1 MCLMSIHITDV
12 FFNFATDKTVMR
24 METFYHGTSVL
35 FKKFD
40 IAHALEGDGKAKF
53 GFGTYVTESY
63 TSAAHYAYN
72 KKRPENKDYY
82 VYTLEIPD
90 MTEDNHLFSI
100 RTVHPS
106 IIERTEK
113 LLGEHVPDEACAVG
127 KFFRKYVGNRLT
139 GKSGTVKQLTGSAD
153 LNAEKA
159 AAKFFSEIGLEFFAW
174 PQAQS
179 KPDGLTNR
187 VVLNINKIR
196 IIRIDKVDLDPKKFQ
211 LVEGSEKEIP
221 LDSF

>member
-1 MCLMSIHITDV
+1 MEI
-12 FFNFATDKTVMR
+12 FF
-24 METFYHGTSVL
+24 HGTSML

-72 KKRPENKDYY
+72 KKRPENKNYY

-90 MTEDNHLFSI
+90 MSADNHLFSI
-100 RTVHPS
+100 RPVHPS

-113 LLGEHVPDEACAVG
+113 ALGEQIPDKARRVG
-127 KFFRKYVGNRLT
+127 KYFRKYVGNRLT
-139 GKSGTVKQLTGSAD
+139 GKEGMVKQLIGSANLD
-153 LNAEKA
+153 AEKVA
-159 AAKFFSEIGLEFFAW
+159 SKFFSEIGLEYFAW

-187 VVLNINKIR
+187 VVLNIDKIR
-196 IIRIDKVDLDPKKFQ
+196 IVRIDKVELDPKKSQ
-211 LVEGSEKEIP
+211 LIEGSEEEIT

>member
-1 MCLMSIHITDV
+1 
-12 FFNFATDKTVMR
+12 

-90 MTEDNHLFSI
+90 MTEDNHLFSVRSMI
-100 RTVHPS
+100 DEWTG
-106 IIERTEK
+106 RTEK
-113 LLGEHVPDEACAVG
+113 
-127 KFFRKYVGNRLT
+127 R
-139 GKSGTVKQLTGSAD
+139 
-153 LNAEKA
+153 
-159 AAKFFSEIGLEFFAW
+159 
-174 PQAQS
+174 
-179 KPDGLTNR
+179 
-187 VVLNINKIR
+187 
-196 IIRIDKVDLDPKKFQ
+196 
-211 LVEGSEKEIP
+211 
-221 LDSF
+221 

>member
-1 MCLMSIHITDV
+1 MEI
-12 FFNFATDKTVMR
+12 FF
-24 METFYHGTSVL
+24 HGTSML

-72 KKRPENKDYY
+72 KKRPENKNYY

-90 MTEDNHLFSI
+90 MSADNHLFSI
-100 RTVHPS
+100 RPVHSS

-113 LLGEHVPDEACAVG
+113 ALGEQIPDEARRVG
-127 KFFRKYVGNRLT
+127 KYFRKYVGNRLT
-139 GKSGTVKQLTGSAD
+139 GKEGTVKQLIGSAD
-153 LNAEKA
+153 LDAEKVA
-159 AAKFFSEIGLEFFAW
+159 SKFFSEIGLEYFAW

-187 VVLNINKIR
+187 VVLNIDKIR
-196 IIRIDKVDLDPKKFQ
+196 IVRIDKVELDPKKFQ
-211 LVEGSEKEIP
+211 LIEGSEEEIT
-221 LDSF
+221 LDNF

>member
-1 MCLMSIHITDV
+1 MQSQQTYNTLY
-12 FFNFATDKTVMR
+12 
-24 METFYHGTSVL
+24 MEKFYHGTSVL

-90 MTEDNHLFSI
+90 MTADNHLFSV
-100 RTVHPS
+100 RPVHPS

-113 LLGEHVPDEACAVG
+113 ALGEQVPDEAKAVG
-127 KFFRKYVGNRLT
+127 KFFRKYVGNRLIGET
-139 GKSGTVKQLTGSAD
+139 GTTKQLIGKASLD
-153 LNAEKA
+153 AEKA
-159 AAKFFSEIGLEFFAW
+159 ASRFFSSIGLEYFAW
-174 PQAQS
+174 PYVQS

-187 VVLNINKIR
+187 VVLNIDKIR
-196 IIRIDKVDLDPKKFQ
+196 IVRIDKVELDPKNFQ
-211 LVEGSEKEIP
+211 FIEGTDKAIP
-221 LDSF
+221 LDNF

>member
-1 MCLMSIHITDV
+1 MEI
-12 FFNFATDKTVMR
+12 FF
-24 METFYHGTSVL
+24 HGTSML

-72 KKRPENKDYY
+72 KKRPENKNYY

-90 MTEDNHLFSI
+90 MSVDNHLFSI
-100 RTVHPS
+100 RPVHPS

-113 LLGEHVPDEACAVG
+113 ALGEQIPDEARRVG
-127 KFFRKYVGNRLT
+127 KYFRKYVGNRLT
-139 GKSGTVKQLTGSAD
+139 GKEGTVKQLIGSAD
-153 LNAEKA
+153 LDAEKVA
-159 AAKFFSEIGLEFFAW
+159 SKFFSEIGLEYFAW

-187 VVLNINKIR
+187 VVLNIDKIR
-196 IIRIDKVDLDPKKFQ
+196 IVRIDKVELDPKKFQ
-211 LVEGSEKEIP
+211 LIEGSEEEIT
-221 LDSF
+221 LDNF

>member
-1 MCLMSIHITDV
+1 
-12 FFNFATDKTVMR
+12 

-35 FKKFD
+35 FKQFD

-72 KKRPENKDYY
+72 KKRPENKNYY
-82 VYTLEIPD
+82 VYTLEISD
-90 MTEDNHLFSI
+90 MTEDNHLFSV
-100 RTVHPS
+100 RPVHPS

-113 LLGEHVPDEACAVG
+113 ALGEHVPDEARQVG
-127 KFFRKYVGNRLT
+127 KLFRKYVGNKLI
-139 GKSGTVKQLTGSAD
+139 GKSGTVKQLTDKAD

-159 AAKFFSEIGLEFFAW
+159 AAKFFSEIGLEYFAW

-187 VVLNINKIR
+187 VVLNIDKIR
-196 IIRIDKVDLDPKKFQ
+196 IVRIDKVELDPKHFQ
-211 LVEGSEKEIP
+211 LVPGSEKEIP
-221 LDSF
+221 FDSF

>member
-1 MCLMSIHITDV
+1 M
-12 FFNFATDKTVMR
+12 
-24 METFYHGTSVL
+24 L

-72 KKRPENKDYY
+72 KKRPENKNYY

-90 MTEDNHLFSI
+90 MSADNHLFSI
-100 RTVHPS
+100 RPVHPS

-113 LLGEHVPDEACAVG
+113 ALGEQIPDEARRVG
-127 KFFRKYVGNRLT
+127 KYFRKYVGNRLT
-139 GKSGTVKQLTGSAD
+139 GKEGTVKQLIGSAD
-153 LNAEKA
+153 LDAEKVA
-159 AAKFFSEIGLEFFAW
+159 SKFFSEIGLEYFAW

-187 VVLNINKIR
+187 VVLNIDKIR
-196 IIRIDKVDLDPKKFQ
+196 IVRIDKVELDPKKFQ
-211 LVEGSEKEIP
+211 LIEGSEEEIT
-221 LDSF
+221 LDNF

>member
-1 MCLMSIHITDV
+1 
-12 FFNFATDKTVMR
+12 
-24 METFYHGTSVL
+24 MEIFYHGTSVL
-35 FKKFD
+35 FKQFD

-72 KKRPENKDYY
+72 KKRPENKNYY

-90 MTEDNHLFSI
+90 MTEENHLFSV
-100 RTVHPS
+100 RPVHPS

-113 LLGEHVPDEACAVG
+113 ALGELVPDEACKVG
-127 KFFRKYVGNRLT
+127 KLFRKFVCNRLV
-139 GKSGTVKQLTGSAD
+139 GKTGTVKQLTDKAD
-153 LNAEKA
+153 LDAEKA
-159 AAKFFSEIGLEFFAW
+159 ATKFFSEIGLEYFAW

-187 VVLNINKIR
+187 VVLNIDKIR
-196 IIRIDKVDLDPKKFQ
+196 IVRIDKVELDPKRFQ
-211 LVEGSEKEIP
+211 LIPGSEKEVP
-221 LDSF
+221 FDSF

>member
-1 MCLMSIHITDV
+1 
-12 FFNFATDKTVMR
+12 

-53 GFGTYVTESY
+53 GFGTYVTEAY

-90 MTEDNHLFSI
+90 MTEDNHLFSV
-100 RTVHPS
+100 RPVHPS

-113 LLGEHVPDEACAVG
+113 ALGEQIPEKPRRLVNSSASMLATDLQERLALQSSLQT
-127 KFFRKYVGNRLT
+127 RLT
-139 GKSGTVKQLTGSAD
+139 SMRRKRQLNSSAR
-153 LNAEKA
+153 LA
-159 AAKFFSEIGLEFFAW
+159 
-174 PQAQS
+174 
-179 KPDGLTNR
+179 
-187 VVLNINKIR
+187 
-196 IIRIDKVDLDPKKFQ
+196 
-211 LVEGSEKEIP
+211 
-221 LDSF
+221 

>member
-1 MCLMSIHITDV
+1 MEI
-12 FFNFATDKTVMR
+12 FF
-24 METFYHGTSVL
+24 HGTSML

-72 KKRPENKDYY
+72 KKRPENKNYY

-90 MTEDNHLFSI
+90 MSVDNHLFSI
-100 RTVHPS
+100 RPVHPS

-113 LLGEHVPDEACAVG
+113 ALGEQIPDEARRVG
-127 KFFRKYVGNRLT
+127 KYFRKYVGNRLT
-139 GKSGTVKQLTGSAD
+139 GKEGTVKQLIGSAD
-153 LNAEKA
+153 LDAEKVA
-159 AAKFFSEIGLEFFAW
+159 SKFFSEIGLEYFAW

-187 VVLNINKIR
+187 VVLNIDKIR
-196 IIRIDKVDLDPKKFQ
+196 IVRIDKVELDPKKSQ
-211 LVEGSEKEIP
+211 LIEGSEEEIT

>member
-1 MCLMSIHITDV
+1 MEI
-12 FFNFATDKTVMR
+12 FF
-24 METFYHGTSVL
+24 HGTSML

-72 KKRPENKDYY
+72 KKRPENKNYY

-90 MTEDNHLFSI
+90 MSADNHLFSI
-100 RTVHPS
+100 RPVHPS

-113 LLGEHVPDEACAVG
+113 ALGEQIPDEARRVG
-127 KFFRKYVGNRLT
+127 KYFRKYVGNRLT
-139 GKSGTVKQLTGSAD
+139 GKEGTVKQLIGSAD
-153 LNAEKA
+153 LDAEKVA
-159 AAKFFSEIGLEFFAW
+159 SKFFSEIGLEYFAW

-187 VVLNINKIR
+187 VVLNIDKIR
-196 IIRIDKVDLDPKKFQ
+196 IVRIDKVELDPKKFQ
-211 LVEGSEKEIP
+211 LIEGSEEEIT
-221 LDSF
+221 LDNF